1 MAWRVTVRLAASP
14 RAGLHHRGRPGRSR
28 LAARP
33 GHGRVQAR
41 RPSCTAPPD
50 WFAVGFDDGDWQEAR
65 EYREEEIDP
74 KQPYYDA
81 DFSEARFIWT
91 DDVKLDNVVVFRHVV
106 PAPPD
111 GKTRPDFSNLN
122 DVVPQG
128 PPKGGGRR
136 PPGGRPR

>member
-1 MAWRVTVRLAASP
+1 MGVTPYTVRGADTTANACPRPSSPPSPSPRRASP
-14 RAGLHHRGRPGRSR
+14 P
-28 LAARP
+28 
-33 GHGRVQAR
+33 RVEST
-41 RPSCTAPPD
+41 PLPPD
-50 WFAVGFDDGDWQEAR
+50 WFAVGFDDGDWQQAR
-65 EYREEEIDP
+65 GYREEEIDP

-81 DFSEARFIWT
+81 DFSGARFIWT

-111 GKTRPDFSNLN
+111 GKSRPDFSNLN